1 MLCPCKTEGHTMVNQ
16 TKKKPLGGKITIFG
30 IRGIS
35 CFTAFSFPEEHVY
48 LHHQQEARSRCH
60 WSRTCSAGSELAP
73 GCRICRGCCAACAGP
88 SRRSRGR
95 RNCTR
100 RSCSAARRRAVP
112 AGERQS
118 LSQARLGSP
127 VIQNCVSRLLM
138 LFTKHLHL
146 HNFPL
151 YVHFPA
157 TLLQFSPESLSLCGH
172 FQSVSA
178 KKRNPL

>member
-1 MLCPCKTEGHTMVNQ
+1 M
-16 TKKKPLGGKITIFG
+16 
-30 IRGIS
+30 
-35 CFTAFSFPEEHVY
+35 Y
-48 LHHQQEARSRCH
+48 LRHQQEARSRCH
-60 WSRTCSAGSELAP
+60 WSRTCRAGSELAP

-100 RSCSAARRRAVP
+100 RSCSAARRREVP
-112 AGERQS
+112 AEERQP
-118 LSQARLGSP
+118 LSQARPSSP
-127 VIQNCVSRLLM
+127 VAFRTLSPVCS
-138 LFTKHLHL
+138 LFAKHSHL
-146 HNFPL
+146 RYFPL

-157 TLLQFSPESLSLCGH
+157 NSLPCPPGPRSFRGH